1 MTAFTGRREFVTLLG
16 GAAASSAAYAQEVD
30 KSRKI
35 GIVFPR
41 PAAAATDN
49 IAGLKSGLQERGYI
63 EGQNLIAEWH
73 FSTGSRP
80 RTRCCP
86 NSERSVLI

>member
-63 EGQNLIAEWH
+63 EGQNSDCRMAFLDRQPAED
-73 FSTGSRP
+73 P
-80 RTRCCP
+80 
-86 NSERSVLI
+86 VLS